1 MGRRTI
7 QGGNGRRHGGQ
18 VLPLLLVAVLLA
30 GVAGLGLVRLAVAS
44 SQRSAAQAAADAA
57 ALAGAAEGEGAA
69 RRLAVANEA
78 EVVSYRTDGLDV
90 EVVVRRR
97 GVTATARARW
107 SLVPRSAVVRPMS
120 RQMAPAE

>member
-1 MGRRTI
+1 MRGRTI
-7 QGGNGRRHGGQ
+7 QGGTGRRHSGQ
-18 VLPLLLVAVLLA
+18 VLPLVLVALLLA
-30 GVAGLGLVRLAVAS
+30 GVAGLGLVRLAVVS

-69 RRLAVANEA
+69 RRLAVANES
-78 EVVSYRTDGLDV
+78 EVLSYQSDGLDV

-107 SLVPRSAVVRPMS
+107 LLVPSPAIVRPRS
-120 RQMAPAE
+120 RATAPDE